1 MENSSLKSKTD
12 TSEISVSSKSKSTHH
27 SQQKVLSTWYCHCC
41 TAQNTSDRDK
51 CKVCGRHE
59 SYVQQG
65 YPLPYHGKNAK
76 IFRPSHV
83 LTVLESV
90 HEVDTEN
97 MTSLHSACANG
108 NAAIVKE
115 LMKFKSKTDVLT
127 KKGHTP
133 LHLAVYSGSF
143 DCVTELVKYN
153 ADINVIT
160 KSEKNSPLHIACEKG
175 YGKIAEFLIKNGA
188 DVHALNVLQRTPL
201 HQAAI
206 LGRTDIGQLLLRS
219 GANALALDAHAW
231 EPRQIAELYNHRL
244 FQELMIREGM
254 GEKQS
259 VIKELPPAK
268 WHGKLWDGLTR
279 MQEKKLVAFEKQ
291 KKLIEDLDRHRQGLE
306 LEKIKRTKDA
316 IRVERMHELEL
327 QRIRLEE
334 LQSKLPAL
342 EYKSID
348 SPGMTLASIRTTSQ
362 SKG

>member
-1 MENSSLKSKTD
+1 MENMSIKSKTD
-12 TSEISVSSKSKSTHH
+12 SPQLSVSDHSKSSHP
-27 SQQKVLSTWYCHCC
+27 SQRKTESTWYCHCC

-51 CKVCGRHE
+51 CRVCGRLE

-90 HEVDTEN
+90 HEVDSEK

-115 LMKFKSKTDVLT
+115 LLRFKSKTDVLT

-143 DCVTELVKYN
+143 ECVAELVKYK
-153 ADINVIT
+153 ADVNVLT
-160 KSEKNSPLHIACEKG
+160 KSERNSPLHIACEKG
-175 YGKIAEFLIKNGA
+175 FGKISEFLIKSGA
-188 DVHALNVLQRTPL
+188 DVHSLNVLQRTPL
-201 HQAAI
+201 HQAAM

-231 EPRQIAELYNHRL
+231 EPRQIAELSNNRL

-279 MQEKKLVAFEKQ
+279 MQDKKTIDHAKQ
-291 KKLIEDLDRHRQGLE
+291 LKLEHDLERHRQDIE
-306 LEKIKRTKDA
+306 VEKVQRVKAA
-316 IRVERMHELEL
+316 IRVERRHELEL

-334 LQSKLPAL
+334 LQSKLPPL
-342 EYKSID
+342 EYRKKDTTS
-348 SPGMTLASIRTTSQ
+348 LASVGATFQ
-362 SKG
+362 STV